1 MDKANYSDVKN
12 RLFEEDEESG
22 IEYSDEVD
30 YLDEQIGYSEEPE
43 YEDKEIDHSDKYDPL
58 DDVDYSN
65 ERIGFSEKPEY
76 EDKEIE
82 NLDEY
87 DNLDDSK
94 LCSIGRRILL
104 HISHDIPFH
113 TSSPFHH

>member
-12 RLFEEDEESG
+12 RLFEEDEERG

-30 YLDEQIGYSEEPE
+30 YLDEQIGYSE

-94 LCSIGRRILL
+94 LCSWSTDLTAHFTRYPF
-104 HISHDIPFH
+104 SHK
-113 TSSPFHH
+113 